1 MNFCSSCGAQLQ
13 PGAAFCASCGAATGA
28 TDAAPQPQQATARQ
42 GLAQASLE
50 VQAFNLRLLAG
61 RIIGFIVAMVILAA
75 WVGPAFGPEGA
86 IGTIVAFFVLGFAGL
101 FAGQWVALLLMRR

>member
-13 PGAAFCASCGAATGA
+13 PGAAFCASCGAAVG
-28 TDAAPQPQQATARQ
+28 AAPQQEAVTARQ

-61 RIIGFIVAMVILAA
+61 RIVGFIVGMVILAVF
-75 WVGPAFGPEGA
+75 VGPALGPEGA
-86 IGTIVAFFVLGFAGL
+86 FGVIIAFFVLGFAGL
-101 FAGQWVALLLMRR
+101 FVGQWVAMLLMRR